1 MRLVHLSDLHVGGVG
16 FVPDWADRA
25 RKMVNALQPDI
36 IVFTGDLV
44 DDGYEHE
51 YEAAVAYCDEFE
63 APVKLFVPG
72 NHDARNSGYE
82 IFEEIFGTRYPHYES
97 DELVICGIDSSQPDI
112 DDGHIGRSH
121 YASIRQQLSAKKL
134 RFLALH
140 HHLLPIPGTG
150 RERNLP
156 VDAGDL
162 LGLCS
167 ELNVDFVLTGH
178 KHQPWLWRLEHSYY
192 LTAGTACTKL
202 LVGRSRPSFTW
213 LDIDEEIRVRE
224 VNVKDEVSFE
234 ILRVQRRDR
243 RDADEPVAAGS
254 AF

>member
-1 MRLVHLSDLHVGGVG
+1 MRICHLSDLHVGGVG
-16 FVPDWADRA
+16 FVPEWADRA
-25 RKMVNALQPDI
+25 RAMVNELRPDV

-51 YEAAVAYCDEFE
+51 YEAAINYCDGFE

-82 IFEEIFGTRYPHYES
+82 IFEELFGTRYPHYES
-97 DELVICGIDSSQPDI
+97 DEVVICGIDSSQPDI

-121 YASIRQQLSAKKL
+121 YGAIRKQLSANKL

-167 ELNVDFVLTGH
+167 ELNVDFILTGH
-178 KHQPWLWRLEHSYY
+178 KHQPWLWRLEDSFY
-192 LTAGTACTKL
+192 LTAGTACTRL

-213 LDIDEEIRVRE
+213 LDIDDDIRVSE
-224 VNVKDEVSFE
+224 MNVKDEQGFE
-234 ILRVQRRDR
+234 ILRVTRREKELE
-243 RDADEPVAAGS
+243 ALLV
-254 AF
+254 